1 MQEHD
6 MQWDF
11 RCTEK
16 NVKPGELRYHR
27 TSPSN
32 QEWSSV
38 GSKHLPMRFI
48 KVVPTQLENVPQV

>member
-1 MQEHD
+1 